1 MIWNSVAG
9 DCLTSCYARLL
20 GNSRKKFWFFMVDD
34 LHDGVPIGTL
44 PKAPVLSSVNLRIV
58 SWGRGAG
65 VQGCRGAGVQGCR
78 GAGVQGCRGAG
89 VQGCRGAGVQ
99 ESGGAGERG
108 SGGERGLRFLL
119 PSGSTPSERSGDSL
133 ETCVSVYLTLSPC
146 DVSARALPMSSHQ
159 DWVSCPARGRWDYG
173 QTGVIHDHL
182 GFRAVGSGL

>member
-89 VQGCRGAGVQ
+89 VQ
-99 ESGGAGERG
+99 E

-182 GFRAVGSGL
+182 GLGSGL

>member
-58 SWGRGAG
+58 S
-65 VQGCRGAGVQGCR
+65 GCRGAGVQGCR

-99 ESGGAGERG
+99 E

-159 DWVSCPARGRWDYG
+159 DWVSCPARSSWDYG

-182 GFRAVGSGL
+182 GLGSGL